1 MFYAS
6 QVMCYNQKN
15 IKWLYNDKHFKYM
28 PNDQGKENL
37 GEQDQTLFTSSIKE
51 IKNFEVCL

>member
-6 QVMCYNQKN
+6 QVICYNQKN
-15 IKWLYNDKHFKYM
+15 INDYTM
-28 PNDQGKENL
+28 TNTSNICQMIKESL
-37 GEQDQTLFTSSIKE
+37 GEQDQTLFTSSIKK